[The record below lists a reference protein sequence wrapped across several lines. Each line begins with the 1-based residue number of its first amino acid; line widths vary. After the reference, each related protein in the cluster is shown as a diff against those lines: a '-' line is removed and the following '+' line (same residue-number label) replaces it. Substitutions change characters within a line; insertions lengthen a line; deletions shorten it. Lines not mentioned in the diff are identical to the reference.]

1 MSVEGYREGDM
12 QSRARILPPPF
23 PAASFP
29 KFTQNSWIIST
40 SVDQAGTVVQA
51 LDCAIF
57 PPPQHTFPPKKR
69 EAVRGCKTH
78 SQLEESQGSN
88 PGLWIPELSPLLCV
102 VSAFEAGKKWRFE
115 GLLAKKA
122 DSSTQGQCLSD
133 SSSLSLP

>member
-1 MSVEGYREGDM
+1 M
-12 QSRARILPPPF
+12 QNKDSAVSF
-23 PAASFP
+23 FP
-29 KFTQNSWIIST
+29 KFTQNSWIIT
-40 SVDQAGTVVQA
+40 ASVDQAGTVVQA

-102 VSAFEAGKKWRFE
+102 A
-115 GLLAKKA
+115 
-122 DSSTQGQCLSD
+122 
-133 SSSLSLP
+133 LPLKL